1 MSSAL
6 WKTRRSKSD
15 FQIGRPSSLQNTH
28 TGTSFQPLASVSSA
42 RRTRSVS
49 SVSPSSSDRSTRRI
63 SPFFGSSIRPPSTRL
78 RRNLDEPAM
87 HVDVAP
93 LQTEE
98 LSEAHP
104 GAQRTE
110 QQGKVGALSIVAR
123 NM

>member
-1 MSSAL
+1 MASAL

-15 FQIGRPSSLQNTH
+15 FQIGRPSSLQNTQ

-49 SVSPSSSDRSTRRI
+49 SVSPSSSAFDQA
-63 SPFFGSSIRPPSTRL
+63 SPD
-78 RRNLDEPAM
+78 LDEPAM

-98 LSEAHP
+98 LAEAHP

-110 QQGKVGALSIVAR
+110 DKAKVAR
-123 NM
+123 IGVPSRREGAALPSTDSR